1 MQFSLALWMLLD
13 FRQHGQRPLQS
24 FMGIAIP
31 LFNKRREQDD
41 VFIGVKD
48 KNNAK
53 QNPNPF
59 PVFVK
64 TYIPL
69 KCEMLHMRFCSIA
82 GEDGQT
88 ADPFPDF
95 LLHLYGKFFI
105 KRKERHM
112 AVLFAV
118 NIYPIH
124 IYLPLLLS
132 IRTFIMP
139 VYRTRNTISERSPKW
154 CQSAPLSCP

>member
-69 KCEMLHMRFCSIA
+69 KCDCLLYTSDA
-82 GEDGQT
+82 
-88 ADPFPDF
+88 ADD
-95 LLHLYGKFFI
+95 
-105 KRKERHM
+105 
-112 AVLFAV
+112 
-118 NIYPIH
+118 
-124 IYLPLLLS
+124 
-132 IRTFIMP
+132 
-139 VYRTRNTISERSPKW
+139 
-154 CQSAPLSCP
+154 